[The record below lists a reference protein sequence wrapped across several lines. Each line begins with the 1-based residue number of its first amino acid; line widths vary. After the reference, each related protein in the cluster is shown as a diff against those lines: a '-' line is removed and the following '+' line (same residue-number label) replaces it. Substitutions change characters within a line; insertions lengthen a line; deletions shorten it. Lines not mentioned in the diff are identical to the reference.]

1 MEIQEVLKVKV
12 NLNQGSQVG
21 MEENPEGV
29 WNVWNL
35 QE

>member
-1 MEIQEVLKVKV
+1 MEIQEGWKVKV
-12 NLNQGSQVG
+12 NLNQESQVG
-21 MEENPEGV
+21 MEENPEEV